1 MRTEG
6 PPARGGSAAT
16 EMGGSAPAT
25 TALSIRSTT
34 PYSLVLVAAIGHR
47 RDIKPAPLTG
57 PASHQGAPHRLPSV
71 VNRWLEGVLPGGAA

>member
-57 PASHQGAPHRLPSV
+57 PASHQGAPHR
-71 VNRWLEGVLPGGAA
+71 REPGALRQALQRP